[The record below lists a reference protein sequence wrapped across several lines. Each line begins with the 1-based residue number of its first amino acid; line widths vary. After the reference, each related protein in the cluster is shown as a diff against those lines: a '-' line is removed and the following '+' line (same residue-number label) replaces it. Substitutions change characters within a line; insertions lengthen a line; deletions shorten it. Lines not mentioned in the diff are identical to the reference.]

1 MSVIEKMAE
10 NTDYLTALKELT
22 SKIKESLSGETKEFR
37 LRMGDNIKHYLVF
50 APGKEPFH
58 RLVWVVE
65 KN

>member
-1 MSVIEKMAE
+1 MSVVKKMAE

-22 SKIKESLSGETKEFR
+22 SKIKEVLSGENEEIR
-37 LRMGDNIKHYLVF
+37 IRMGDSITHDLVF
-50 APGKEPFH
+50 APGREPFH